1 MMKVVDVAPKD
12 IYITIE
18 LSLKET
24 RNLLKALD
32 KVKIDYNGQKEPE
45 MVEAAQTLTTFYN
58 ILAEVED
65 GLPKHSGT

>member
-1 MMKVVDVAPKD
+1 MKVVDVAPKD

-24 RNLLKALD
+24 RDLLKALD
-32 KVKIDYNGQKEPE
+32 KVKIDYNGQKEPD
-45 MVEAAQTLTTFYN
+45 MILATQALTTFYK

>member
-1 MMKVVDVAPKD
+1 MKVVDVAPKD

-24 RNLLKALD
+24 RDLLKSLD

-45 MVEAAQTLTTFYN
+45 MIEATHTLTSFYK

-65 GLPKHSGT
+65 GLPKHPGA